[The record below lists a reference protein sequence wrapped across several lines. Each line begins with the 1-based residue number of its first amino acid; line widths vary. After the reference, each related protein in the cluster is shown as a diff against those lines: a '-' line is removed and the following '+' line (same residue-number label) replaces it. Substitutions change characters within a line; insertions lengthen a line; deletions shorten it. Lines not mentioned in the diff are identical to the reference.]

1 VKSHYYN
8 ALTNLVSENEDCIAV
23 LDGWP
28 KKELQN
34 ILDNDFNV
42 LSPESFFNQCV
53 LGDYDAKWFTP
64 LFAKLSSPG
73 QHVVTL
79 AQFIRLTSI
88 IDSSVFAARATI
100 LSEGLRT
107 YFPLHKEEFLEAF
120 EQEGLIQR
128 DSRLPSHHIEHLKI
142 GDQHYFVQGYNL
154 PIDRIEIFNESREL
168 KNERE
173 VNAIVIDTTN
183 DRLELDL
190 AISDFLEGSGASP
203 IHVVY
208 SPRHPLSNEYITV
221 LERLNYL
228 GHFRGFR
235 ISLGVKSNRVEMPPV
250 SDRSKKLLKKYW
262 GNKADFRNLKVY
274 EDPDVSNNQ
283 IEISQ
288 GQIVD
293 LIINEVDQGR
303 KGNMP
308 RDIFLTAPTGSGKS
322 LLFQIPAFY
331 TSDLGDVIIIVSP
344 LIALMKDQVTAVHTD
359 RGFLKAAYINSELSF
374 MDREK
379 VIAQTHSGEIDI
391 LYLSPELLL
400 SYSIEHFLGER
411 KLSLVIIDEAH
422 LITTWGRD
430 FRVDYWFLGNHLRKI
445 KKYGGLTFPLVAVTA
460 TAVYGG
466 MNDMVFDT
474 LSSLEMNN
482 PHVFIGS
489 VRRDDIS
496 FAITNTAIQAK
507 GIKFDNWKITQTVDF
522 VLQLSSNSGLKT
534 IVYAPYT
541 KHVKQIHQMVTVQ
554 NDGTASLYYG
564 GLDADLKEESYQ
576 KFMNGESKT
585 MICTKAFGMGID
597 ISDIQ
602 VVYHHAPSGHLPDYI
617 QEVGRLA
624 RKPELKGWAALN
636 YSEQDKVYMNRLFG
650 MSSLKHL
657 EVRDV
662 LKKLYSKYLQTNR
675 QNLLLSVDDF
685 SHIFDSAIDLDQKVL
700 TALMMIEKDYLQKY
714 RFNVVIARPKK
725 LFVKVFAR
733 IQQQHF
739 DAFRKDFGACFKELR
754 YDRMNERGFH
764 VVSLDLDTLW
774 KEHFEDVNFPTLKYK
789 FYSGR
794 LFDSSRYEVVP
805 QLKIEIELLKSLEET
820 LKEFDKSI
828 SSLREAFSTLQGKFF
843 TQSDLE
849 SALKSS
855 NAKKVAKYIL
865 NAYSSNL
872 DGFTGTIFDR
882 DSFLQKRR
890 TGDKETYRLF
900 SRAFEKE
907 FATLRKRLNNLFGNG
922 NNKSIRYMTFKDNG
936 ASLLFRLGQWMEI
949 EDLGSYNASGGE
961 KPMIFIRLNDP
972 KKLEKDSTGYY
983 KNDLLERTRDK
994 HGVSTTIFDHFFQ
1007 NSFDDTQ
1014 RWDFVEDFFLGTEV
1028 DDLLEKYPPS
1038 EKGNHMNLVSTISK
1052 LAPEEVQIEKVKK
1065 STSIFRKESE
1075 AGWYGLDDSITIEI
1089 DGKLV
1094 SKKFSRWVT
1103 HDVVMLHKFI
1113 EAKGIRLNKDA
1124 FAILTSKLRQNKPYF
1139 TKIQGVKKRIPF
1151 HGYDGSVQVAV
1162 LLKDNP
1168 VKFYKWWVKNIEEV
1182 HLPLK
1187 DKLSLLLKVRSQG
1200 ERLTKE
1206 HNEYVSRF
1214 GK

>member
-1 VKSHYYN
+1 MKSKYY
-8 ALTNLVSENEDCIAV
+8 ATLSNLFNEKQDCIAI

-28 KKELQN
+28 SHELQN

-42 LSPESFFNQCV
+42 SSPESFLSQCV
-53 LGDYDAKWFTP
+53 MGNFNVEWFTP

-73 QHVVTL
+73 QHVITL
-79 AQFIRLTSI
+79 AQFVRLTSI
-88 IDSSVFAARATI
+88 IDSSVFEARATV

-107 YFPLHKEEFLEAF
+107 YFPLLKEEFLEAP
-120 EQEGLIQR
+120 EHEGLIQR
-128 DSRLPSHHIEHLKI
+128 DTKLPSHHIEHLKV
-142 GDQHYFVQGYNL
+142 GDKYYFVQEYDLSIN
-154 PIDRIEIFNESREL
+154 RIEIFNELRTTTE
-168 KNERE
+168 ERE
-173 VNAIVIDTTN
+173 INAKVIDATN

-190 AISDFLEGSGASP
+190 AISDFLEGSTSLP

-208 SPRHPLSNEYITV
+208 SPRHPLSNEYV
-221 LERLNYL
+221 ASLEKLNYL
-228 GHFRGFR
+228 GYYRDFR
-235 ISLGVKSNRVEMPPV
+235 ISLGAKSNKVEMPPV
-250 SDRSKKLLKKYW
+250 SERSNKLLTQYW
-262 GNKADFRNLKVY
+262 GNSANFRNLKVY

-293 LIINEVDQGR
+293 LIINEVDRGR
-303 KGNMP
+303 NGIMP

-331 TSDLGDVIIIVSP
+331 TSNLGDVVIIVSP

-400 SYSIEHFLGER
+400 SYSVEHFLGER

-496 FAITNTAIQAK
+496 FAITNTSIQAK
-507 GIKFDNWKITQTVDF
+507 GVKFDNWKITQTVDF
-522 VLQLSSNSGLKT
+522 VLQLSANSTLKT
-534 IVYAPYT
+534 IIYAPYT
-541 KHVKQIHQMVTVQ
+541 KHVKQIHQMITVQ
-554 NDGTASLYYG
+554 NEGTASMYYG
-564 GLDADLKEESYQ
+564 SLDADLKEDSYQ
-576 KFMNGESKT
+576 KFMSGESKT

-636 YSEQDKVYMNRLFG
+636 YSDQDKTYMNRLFG
-650 MSSLKHL
+650 MSSLKHM

-662 LKKLYSKYLQTNR
+662 LKKLYSKYQQTKR

-685 SHIFDSAIDLDQKVL
+685 SHIFEKALDLDQKVL

-739 DAFRKDFGACFKELR
+739 ESFKQEFGSCFKELS
-754 YDRMNERGFH
+754 YNRMNERGFH
-764 VVSLDLDTLW
+764 IVSLDLDTLW

-794 LFDSSRYEVVP
+794 LFDNSKYEVVP

-820 LKEFDKSI
+820 LKEFDKSLN
-828 SSLREAFSTLQGKFF
+828 SLRTAFTKLQGKFF
-843 TQSDLE
+843 SQSDLE
-849 SALKSS
+849 SALNGS
-855 NAKKVAKYIL
+855 NAKKIAKYIL
-865 NAYSSNL
+865 SAYSSNL
-872 DGFTGTIFDR
+872 DGFTGTTFDR

-890 TGDKETYRLF
+890 TGDKESYRLYN
-900 SRAFEKE
+900 RTFEKE
-907 FATLRKRLNNLFGNG
+907 FATLRKRLNNLFGNA
-922 NNKSIRYMTFKDNG
+922 NKTSIRYMTFKDNG
-936 ASLLFRLGQWMEI
+936 ASLLFRLGQWMEV
-949 EDLGSYNASGGE
+949 EGLGSYNASGGE
-961 KPMIFIRLNDP
+961 KPMIFVRLNDP

-994 HGVSTTIFDHFFQ
+994 HSVSTTIFDHFFQ
-1007 NSFDDTQ
+1007 NSFDDDQ

-1028 DDLLEKYPPS
+1028 DDLLEQYPPS
-1038 EKGNHMNLVSTISK
+1038 EQGNHVNLVSTISK

-1065 STSIFRKESE
+1065 PTSIFRKESE
-1075 AGWYGLDDSITIEI
+1075 PGWYGLEDSITIEI

-1094 SKKFSRWVT
+1094 SKKVSRWVT
-1103 HDVVMLHKFI
+1103 YDAETLHRFI
-1113 EAKGIRLNKDA
+1113 EVKGIRLNKDA

-1139 TKIQGVKKRIPF
+1139 TKIQGIKKRIPF
-1151 HGYDGSVQVAV
+1151 HGYEGNVQVAV

-1168 VKFYKWWVKNIEEV
+1168 VKFYKWWIKNLEEV

-1187 DKLSLLLKVRSQG
+1187 NKLSLLLLVKAKG
-1200 ERLTKE
+1200 DRLIKP
-1206 HNEYVSRF
+1206 HNEYLERF